1 MATAASVLPQAV
13 SKVDVDSGFE
23 RLMEML
29 RDAAEKNAKAIS
41 EGSAPVWHVPVD
53 WPGNL
58 DDWEAITKAFDRSK
72 LNELTA
78 KAQSD
83 AASPGVTGD
92 LIMGTLQIDY
102 LAAAARAFHA
112 RYASKPRRLVLA
124 TARLK
129 GQGQQEGVYKGSIL
143 QFIRALAVRSKT
155 KGTS

>member
-1 MATAASVLPQAV
+1 MATALPPV
-13 SKVDVDSGFE
+13 TSKVDVDPTFE
-23 RLMEML
+23 RMLEML
-29 RDAAEKNAKAIS
+29 REAAEKNANAIAQ
-41 EGSAPVWHVPVD
+41 GTAPVWHMPVG

-58 DDWEAITKAFDRSK
+58 DDWEAMTKAFDRKK

-83 AASPGVTGD
+83 AANPGVIGD

-112 RYASKPRRLVLA
+112 RYATKPRRLALM

-129 GQGQQEGVYKGSIL
+129 GQGQQDGVYKGSIL
-143 QFIRALAVRSKT
+143 QFVRAIALRSKT

>member
-1 MATAASVLPQAV
+1 MATSASVLPTPT
-13 SKVDVDSGFE
+13 SKVDIDPVFE
-23 RLMEML
+23 RMLEML
-29 RDAAEKNAKAIS
+29 RDAAEKNANAVA
-41 EGSAPVWHVPVD
+41 EGTAPVWHVPTS

-58 DDWEAITKAFDRSK
+58 DDWEAMTKAFDRSK

-112 RYASKPRRLVLA
+112 RYASKPRRLALT

-143 QFIRALAVRSKT
+143 QFVRALAVRSKT

>member
-1 MATAASVLPQAV
+1 MAAVPLPTAT
-13 SKVDVDSGFE
+13 SKVDVDPVFE
-23 RLMEML
+23 RMMEML
-29 RDAAEKNAKAIS
+29 RDTAEKTANAIS
-41 EGSAPVWHVPVD
+41 EGTAPSWHMPKD

-83 AASPGVTGD
+83 ASSPGVTGD

-112 RYASKPRRLVLA
+112 RYASKPRRLALT

-129 GQGQQEGVYKGSIL
+129 GQGQQEGVFKGSIL